1 MRERLL
7 IARILAMAVALAAL
21 VGAVE
26 AASTTF
32 DVVTFDGID
41 YLRWEEEPGR
51 ALTASDLGIE
61 FGTVQCSLGEDV
73 RGCPY
78 GTDGG
83 ASFLPAGTR
92 IFVVRAHASEFRLA
106 ATWRDRIFLYQ
117 AWRNPLAKVGGDL
130 YRIAGRVR
138 AVDVHRGERW
148 VSGPE
153 RPITIAAAAD
163 VERLVEMIV
172 RAPVHRP
179 EAHPAAERRY
189 WLTFWLTDGT
199 SLTRLFF
206 LETRELMG
214 GLRMPEEFASLLRRH
229 IAD

>member
-1 MRERLL
+1 MTTT
-7 IARILAMAVALAAL
+7 RILTIALALAAL
-21 VGAVE
+21 TGGVE

-32 DVVTFDGID
+32 DFVTFDGID

-51 ALTASDLGIE
+51 ALTPSDLGIE
-61 FGTVQCSLGEDV
+61 FATVQCSLGEDV

-92 IFVVRAHASEFRLA
+92 MFVVQAHPSEFRLA
-106 ATWRDRIFLYQ
+106 AAWRNRIFLYQ
-117 AWRNPLAKVGGDL
+117 AWRNPRAKVGGNL

-138 AVDVHRGERW
+138 TVDVSDAEPW
-148 VSGPE
+148 VGGPDT
-153 RPITIAAAAD
+153 PVTIAAAAD
-163 VERLVEMIV
+163 VARLVEMIV

-179 EAHPAAERRY
+179 DAHPAAERRY

-199 SLTRLFF
+199 SLTRPFF

-214 GLRMPEEFASLLRRH
+214 GLRMPEEFTTLIERH
-229 IAD
+229 VAD

>member
-1 MRERLL
+1 VTTVRLAT
-7 IARILAMAVALAAL
+7 IAVVLAAL
-21 VGAVE
+21 VGGVE

-32 DVVTFDGID
+32 DFVTFDGID
-41 YLRWEEEPGR
+41 YIRWEEEPGR

-92 IFVVRAHASEFRLA
+92 MFVVRTHASEFRLA

-117 AWRNPLAKVGGDL
+117 AWRNPRAKVGADL
-130 YRIAGRVR
+130 FGIAGRVR
-138 AVDVHRGERW
+138 AVDVHRAQRW
-148 VSGPE
+148 TESSE
-153 RPITIAAAAD
+153 RPTTIAAAAD
-163 VERLVEMIV
+163 VARLVEMIV
-172 RAPVHRP
+172 RAPVRRP
-179 EAHPAAERRY
+179 EAHPAAEGRY

-199 SLTRLFF
+199 SLTRPFF

-229 IAD
+229 VAD